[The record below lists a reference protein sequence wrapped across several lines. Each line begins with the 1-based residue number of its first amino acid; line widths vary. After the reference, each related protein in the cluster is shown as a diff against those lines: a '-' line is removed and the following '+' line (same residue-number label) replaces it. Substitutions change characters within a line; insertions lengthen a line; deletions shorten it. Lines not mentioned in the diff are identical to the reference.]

1 VVDTLDSMLRAGP
14 KHLTVRQWQAGQIF
28 RSAYETLSGAC
39 GGSMDF
45 DRVRGGGVPGQPFGE
60 RQLHAG
66 NRMNEAQRVLYSE
79 DMLIIEGIGGLGES
93 IDKCASRFYGRQASK
108 ADKTKVGDRL
118 RIGLEK
124 LAESWVP
131 EAKKQPMR
139 TWRPREAIPRSSLE
153 AARGTIMVTPNAVA
167 HASPRGVKISGGG

>member
-1 VVDTLDSMLRAGP
+1 MPEFARVVMSA
-14 KHLTVRQWQAGQIF
+14 LTVRQWQAAQIF
-28 RSAYETLSGAC
+28 RSAYEVLAGAC

-45 DRVRGGGVPGQPFGE
+45 DRVRGGGLPGQPFGE

-66 NRMNEAQRVLYSE
+66 GRINEARGMLYSE
-79 DMLIIEGIGGLGES
+79 DYLIITDIAGEGASL
-93 IDKCASRFYGRQASK
+93 DKCASTFYGRHASK

-118 RIGLEK
+118 RIGLDK
-124 LAESWVP
+124 LADRWVP

-139 TWRPREAIPRSSLE
+139 TWRPREAVPRSSME

-167 HASPRGVKISGGG
+167 HASPRGVKISGAG